1 MKYNR
6 MSLAFA
12 ALLSLLVVV
21 PAWAAPTA
29 NGPTSNQNVA
39 NVERDFLMGMI
50 PHHRGA
56 IMMSEMA
63 MMKATRPELRE
74 AAKKIVEDQN
84 REKDLMAGY
93 LLQWYGMEPP
103 FGMDMPRS
111 EMEEMM
117 PMMHGT
123 MPDMMARMRA
133 IEQKSG
139 ADFDIEYM
147 SAIIDHHAMALM
159 MTGNMLVSAEHPQLY
174 PLGWQ
179 IVIAQGE
186 EIKQFTLWLKSWYNV
201 DRPV

>member
-1 MKYNR
+1 VKHPR
-6 MSLAFA
+6 IALAFA
-12 ALLSLLVVV
+12 ALLALLVVM
-21 PAWAAPTA
+21 PAWAAPSEDRPA
-29 NGPTSNQNVA
+29 SNQNVA
-39 NVERDFLMGMI
+39 TVEQHFLMGMI

-63 MMKATRPELRE
+63 MVKATRPELRE

-93 LLQWYGMEPP
+93 LQQWYGMEPP

-123 MPDMMARMRA
+123 MPDTMARMRA
-133 IEQKSG
+133 LEQKSG

-186 EIKQFTLWLKSWYNV
+186 EIKQFNLWLKSWYNV